1 MDGPTGRIWPRSS
14 IGRQPSSARQIARST
29 CALGC
34 ACAKR
39 APSERRWS
47 RGCVPP
53 ATHKP
58 QHTSPTISTPMGDDR
73 SVRRHHVV
81 AHTQLHTRAMHD
93 TERGRCTHATRCFL
107 IAHMVQEDSDAA
119 PQPTQSKPN
128 PKPRGNSRLDLSTG
142 GGRGA
147 RLRTSDR
154 RRVASA
160 TESHGSHGE
169 TTADFDAPSG
179 SLSRLVQREPR
190 ESTQPHQPTRSVPPP
205 FLFLPNASNPANQP
219 LPLCFP
225 PLLPL
230 LFTLHFLFF
239 TGSDYPS
246 LSLSLSLS
254 LFYYNYYSCSAF
266 WCLASTPQRQ
276 PVSHTAPRAQLGSH
290 FPRPFLR
297 LGFLTPSS
305 STSTVSSPP
314 ARPKTLATSRPRRP
328 WRPPRAPPPPPSPA
342 RSASPPTPPPPAA
355 PSTSRA
361 AARR

>member
-1 MDGPTGRIWPRSS
+1 MCPT
-14 IGRQPSSARQIARST
+14 
-29 CALGC
+29 C
-34 ACAKR
+34 
-39 APSERRWS
+39 
-47 RGCVPP
+47 
-53 ATHKP
+53 HP

-179 SLSRLVQREPR
+179 SLSLVSCNGSPGSPHNPTNPR
-190 ESTQPHQPTRSVPPP
+190 VPFRPHFYSSQTPRTRRTNP
-205 FLFLPNASNPANQP
+205 FRFAS
-219 LPLCFP
+219 LLCFRFS
-225 PLLPL
+225 LLYTFYFSPDL
-230 LFTLHFLFF
+230 IT
-239 TGSDYPS
+239 P
-246 LSLSLSLS
+246 LSLSLS
-254 LFYYNYYSCSAF
+254 LFYYDYYSCSAF